1 MDRGA
6 WQVTVHGVTKES
18 DMTERLSIHTHTHMH
33 AHTHTRRQVLD
44 FRITFNLLK
53 GNFFQ
58 KADFIEWIS
67 KDCLCSQSKQ
77 SDMIKATFRV
87 SSKRGHTWYRTRTD
101 SKLAIALF

>member
-18 DMTERLSIHTHTHMH
+18 DMTERLSIHTHTH
-33 AHTHTRRQVLD
+33 TRRQVLD
-44 FRITFNLLK
+44 FRITFNPLK